1 LSRCKSPNAL
11 SCELSPLGEQCLH
24 PRWFSGDGRSF
35 WVNLLQ
41 RFRVRAVER
50 HVNDARLAVC
60 VLLLNKCEV
69 SRCLCGLSAQLS
81 PCPSPHQSYESRD
94 SYSSAVHSHL
104 LQKERSSPII
114 SASTSHCDEPHYQS
128 SAPLMSLII
137 NHDEG
142 TFDEPHYQS
151 SAPLMSLI
159 LQTVATLPAA
169 STIPRGGAAISALLS
184 ALAAHFRLRFSFTG
198 VMKSPPSSS
207 GEVPTYTLV
216 GGSYGIDICAK
227 RNNNL
232 GMNLNL
238 GGLSKTARPARLPLM
253 IEQATF
259 LPFRCTILH
268 LLLLAPLGLASSR
281 PAPRG
286 ASGLFL
292 SPTPYKHVIRCSQ

>member
-1 LSRCKSPNAL
+1 MSL
-11 SCELSPLGEQCLH
+11 
-24 PRWFSGDGRSF
+24 
-35 WVNLLQ
+35 
-41 RFRVRAVER
+41 
-50 HVNDARLAVC
+50 
-60 VLLLNKCEV
+60 
-69 SRCLCGLSAQLS
+69 
-81 PCPSPHQSYESRD
+81 
-94 SYSSAVHSHL
+94 
-104 LQKERSSPII
+104 II
-114 SASTSHCDEPHYQS
+114 NHDEGTFDEPHYQS

-169 STIPRGGAAISALLS
+169 STIPRGGVAISALLS

-232 GMNLNL
+232 GMNEYNSSSGCRR

-253 IEQATF
+253 IEQAV
-259 LPFRCTILH
+259 PFRFTILL

>member
-1 LSRCKSPNAL
+1 
-11 SCELSPLGEQCLH
+11 
-24 PRWFSGDGRSF
+24 
-35 WVNLLQ
+35 
-41 RFRVRAVER
+41 
-50 HVNDARLAVC
+50 
-60 VLLLNKCEV
+60 
-69 SRCLCGLSAQLS
+69 
-81 PCPSPHQSYESRD
+81 
-94 SYSSAVHSHL
+94 
-104 LQKERSSPII
+104 
-114 SASTSHCDEPHYQS
+114 
-128 SAPLMSLII
+128 MSLII

-232 GMNLNL
+232 GM
-238 GGLSKTARPARLPLM
+238 KTARPARLPLM
-253 IEQATF
+253 IDQAV
-259 LPFRCTILH
+259 PFRFTILL